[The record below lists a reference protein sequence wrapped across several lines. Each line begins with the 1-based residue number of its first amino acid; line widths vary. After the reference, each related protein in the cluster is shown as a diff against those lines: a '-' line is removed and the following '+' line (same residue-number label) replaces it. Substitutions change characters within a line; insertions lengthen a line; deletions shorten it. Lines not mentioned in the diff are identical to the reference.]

1 MADDEQ
7 QDLDPTERTGGTVP
21 GDEEA
26 RGKGPWAARARD
38 GVVPADL
45 GGSDADAELL
55 PDDPQLGGAVT
66 GRTAGS
72 EEPATGSGVDL
83 SAGDDADATSDG
95 GAEKPD
101 DGAPSL
107 RDAASGPRQ
116 SDLESAD

>member
-7 QDLDPTERTGGTVP
+7 RDLDPTERTGGTVP
-21 GDEEA
+21 GAEEA
-26 RGKGPWAARARD
+26 REKGPWAAKARD

-45 GGSDADAELL
+45 GGSDADAETL

-66 GRTAGS
+66 GRTTGS
-72 EEPATGSGVDL
+72 DEPATESGVDL
-83 SAGDDADATSDG
+83 SAGDDADATTDG

-116 SDLESAD
+116 SDIESAE